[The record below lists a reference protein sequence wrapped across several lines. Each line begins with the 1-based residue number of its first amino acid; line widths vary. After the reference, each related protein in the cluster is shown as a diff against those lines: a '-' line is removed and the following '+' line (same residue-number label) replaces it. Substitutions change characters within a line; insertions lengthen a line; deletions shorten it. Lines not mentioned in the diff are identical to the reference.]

1 MPPPAGGGTFE
12 PGALP
17 PRGARAGGGS
27 PRRLIVVGSG
37 IAGLYAALLAADAG
51 ADVVLLSKGQLRESN
66 TWYAQGG
73 ISAVLDEPAPGDT
86 VAAHIADTLQ
96 AGAGHCNEA
105 AVRLMCIEAR
115 LDIAGLERFGVRFD
129 PGAGGGPALGLEA
142 AHSAPRILHAGG
154 DATGA
159 KVAAGLIEAV
169 LARRA
174 EGTLTIHTGA
184 HATAL
189 LLQDG
194 HATGVEFLQD
204 GGTHTLH
211 GDAVLLATG
220 GAGQLFGQTTNPAV
234 ATADG
239 LALAVR
245 AGAAAADLEF
255 FQFHPT
261 CLVPGVSGTNPGTVT
276 GLDQDPLLISE
287 AVRGEGAI
295 LVDGNG
301 KRFMRAYHPDA
312 ELAPRDVVSR
322 SIALHLAKL
331 GDPNGHV
338 YLDARLIEQVKGPG
352 FLAKRFPTLTQR
364 TLDAGIDWTRDLVPV
379 APAAHYWM
387 GGVATDLHGRTTVP
401 GLYAAGEVAC
411 TGVQGANRLA
421 SNSLLEGLVFGRRAV
436 EDFLVSDSGWVST
449 DGAPPR
455 TPHDPPNLA
464 SSAREPGSCGP
475 TAAGGLP
482 LTLASGTPSADV
494 GQRTLGAVTFPAALE
509 GDAGETGGD
518 GESLLANSGG
528 EGDAGDGIGSTFSRE
543 ALRRLMTAKAGV
555 LRSGELLAQA
565 GDTLGRWAAVVRPDT
580 LSAGTDT
587 RLHEDRNL
595 LLAAQLL
602 VVAARQRTESL
613 GAHYRS
619 DDPKDAAGIAAEIEE
634 SSRTRPKAS
643 LLHE

>member
-1 MPPPAGGGTFE
+1 MNRQPIRPPSAGGGTFE

-17 PRGARAGGGS
+17 SSGARAGGGS
-27 PRRLIVVGSG
+27 TRRLIVVGSG

-96 AGAGHCNEA
+96 AGAGHCHEA
-105 AVRLMCIEAR
+105 AVRLMCTEAR

-174 EGTLTIHTGA
+174 EGALTIHTGA
-184 HATAL
+184 HAAAL

-194 HATGVEFLQD
+194 HATGIEFLQD
-204 GGTHTLH
+204 GRAHTLH

-220 GAGQLFGQTTNPAV
+220 GAGQLFAQTTNPAV

-245 AGAAAADLEF
+245 AGAAPADLEF

-261 CLVPGVSGTNPGTVT
+261 CLVPGTTSNPGTVR

-338 YLDARLIEQVKGPG
+338 YLDARLIEQAKGPG

-436 EDFLVSDSGWVST
+436 EDFLSSDLGWGSPEGT
-449 DGAPPR
+449 PP
-455 TPHDPPNLA
+455 HA
-464 SSAREPGSCGP
+464 SS
-475 TAAGGLP
+475 AAGGLP
-482 LTLASGTPSADV
+482 LTHASGAPSDDH
-494 GQRTLGAVTFPAALE
+494 THVTFPAALE
-509 GDAGETGGD
+509 GGAAEPIVQAGSLPANSGQERGGRRLANFGGD
-518 GESLLANSGG
+518 GDGG
-528 EGDAGDGIGSTFSRE
+528 SEPFSRD

-602 VVAARQRTESL
+602 VAAARQRTESL

-619 DDPKDAAGIAAEIEE
+619 DDPTDAAGLAAELEE

-643 LLHE
+643 LLHD

>member
-1 MPPPAGGGTFE
+1 MNRQADMPTRGTATMPPGHGGDST
-12 PGALP
+12 
-17 PRGARAGGGS
+17 R
-27 PRRLIVVGSG
+27 RRLLVVGSG

-51 ADVVLLSKGQLRESN
+51 ADVVLLSKGELRESN

-105 AVRLMCIEAR
+105 AVRLMCAEAR
-115 LDIAGLERFGVRFD
+115 RDIAGLERFGVRFD
-129 PGAGGGPALGLEA
+129 PGADGGPALGLEA

-159 KVAAGLIEAV
+159 KAAAALIDAV
-169 LARRA
+169 LARQA
-174 EGTLTIHTGA
+174 AGTLTIRTGA

-189 LLQDG
+189 RQRDG
-194 HATGVEFLQD
+194 HVNGVEFRQD
-204 GGTHTLH
+204 GRPATLH

-220 GAGQLFGQTTNPAV
+220 GAGQLFAQTTNPGV

-245 AGAAAADLEF
+245 AGAAVADLEF

-261 CLVPGVSGTNPGTVT
+261 CLVPGVNTASPGTAR

-352 FLAKRFPTLTQR
+352 FLAGRFPTLTQR
-364 TLDAGIDWTRDLVPV
+364 TLDAGIDWTRELVPV

-436 EDFLVSDSGWVST
+436 EDFLASDSGWVST

-455 TPHDPPNLA
+455 TV
-464 SSAREPGSCGP
+464 S
-475 TAAGGLP
+475 AAGGLP
-482 LTLASGTPSADV
+482 LTYASGAPSVDEDRSPLAGLPSGGATASGAGGGSRLASFG
-494 GQRTLGAVTFPAALE
+494 G
-509 GDAGETGGD
+509 GGD
-518 GESLLANSGG
+518 R
-528 EGDAGDGIGSTFSRE
+528 GDGTDGTFSRE
-543 ALRRLMTAKAGV
+543 ALRRLMTAQAGV

-565 GDTLGRWAAVVRPDT
+565 EDTLGRWAGVVRP
-580 LSAGTDT
+580 GTVAPGELDPT
-587 RLHEDRNL
+587 AHEDRNL

-602 VVAARQRTESL
+602 VAAARQRTESL

-619 DDPKDAAGIAAEIEE
+619 DDPADAAGIAADFEE
-634 SSRTRPKAS
+634 SSRPRAKAS
-643 LLHE
+643 LLHD

>member
-1 MPPPAGGGTFE
+1 MNRQADMPTRGTATMPPGH
-12 PGALP
+12 
-17 PRGARAGGGS
+17 GGGS
-27 PRRLIVVGSG
+27 TRRRLIVVGSG

-86 VAAHIADTLQ
+86 VAAHIADTLT
-96 AGAGHCNEA
+96 AGAGHSNEA
-105 AVRLMCIEAR
+105 AVRLMCTEAR
-115 LDIAGLERFGVRFD
+115 RDISGLERFGVHFD
-129 PGAGGGPALGLEA
+129 PGADGGPALGLEA

-159 KVAAGLIEAV
+159 KVAAALIDAV
-169 LARRA
+169 LARQAAGALAIR
-174 EGTLTIHTGA
+174 TGA
-184 HATAL
+184 HVTAL
-189 LLQDG
+189 RQHDG
-194 HATGVEFLQD
+194 RVNGVEFLQD
-204 GGTHTLH
+204 GRIFTLQA
-211 GDAVLLATG
+211 DAVLLATG
-220 GAGQLFGQTTNPAV
+220 GAGQLFAQTTNPGV

-245 AGAAAADLEF
+245 AGAAVADLEF
-255 FQFHPT
+255 FQFHPS
-261 CLVPGVSGTNPGTVT
+261 CLVPATSATDPGKVR

-331 GDPNGHV
+331 GDLNGRV
-338 YLDARLIEQVKGPG
+338 YLDARLIEQAKGAG

-364 TLDAGIDWTRDLVPV
+364 TLDAGIDWTRELVPV

-449 DGAPPR
+449 EGGGWG
-455 TPHDPPNLA
+455 A
-464 SSAREPGSCGP
+464 SSEAVPPLAVS
-475 TAAGGLP
+475 AAGGLP

-509 GDAGETGGD
+509 GDAGETGAGR
-518 GESLLANSGG
+518 GSLLASFG
-528 EGDAGDGIGSTFSRE
+528 GDAGDGTDGTFSRE

-565 GDTLGRWAAVVRPDT
+565 GDTLGEWAAVVRP
-580 LSAGTDT
+580 GTVVPGELD
-587 RLHEDRNL
+587 LLAHEDRNL

-602 VVAARQRTESL
+602 VAAARRRTESL

-619 DDPKDAAGIAAEIEE
+619 DDPADAAGIAADFEE

-643 LLHE
+643 LLHD

>member
-1 MPPPAGGGTFE
+1 MSSQARVSSGPVLPAG
-12 PGALP
+12 
-17 PRGARAGGGS
+17 
-27 PRRLIVVGSG
+27 RRLVVVGSG

-51 ADVVLLSKGQLRESN
+51 ASVVLLTKGGLDHSN

-73 ISAVLDEPAPGDT
+73 ISAVLDEPSPGDT
-86 VAAHIADTLQ
+86 VAAHVTDTLQ
-96 AGAGHCNEA
+96 AGAGHCNA
-105 AVRLMCIEAR
+105 DAVRLMCTEAR
-115 LDIAGLERFGVRFD
+115 SDIAGLQRFGVRFD
-129 PGAGGGPALGLEA
+129 VETDGDPALGLEA

-159 KVAAGLIEAV
+159 KVAGALIQAV
-169 LARRA
+169 LSRNAA
-174 EGTLTIHTGA
+174 GGLTVITGA

-189 LLQDG
+189 LHDG
-194 HATGVEFLQD
+194 GTVTGVEFLQD
-204 GGTHTLH
+204 GKRAALH

-220 GAGQLFGQTTNPAV
+220 GAGRLFAQTTNPAV

-245 AGAAAADLEF
+245 AGARTADLEF

-261 CLVPGVSGTNPGTVT
+261 CLVRPAGPAPGE
-276 GLDQDPLLISE
+276 PLLISE
-287 AVRGEGAI
+287 AVRGEGAV

-338 YLDARLIEQVKGPG
+338 YLDARVIEAARGAG
-352 FLAKRFPTLTQR
+352 FLARRFPTLTEK
-364 TLDAGIDWTRDLVPV
+364 TLAAGIDWTRDLVPV

-387 GGVATDLHGRTTVP
+387 GGVLTDLHARTSIP

-436 EDFLVSDSGWVST
+436 EDFLSSCAVSGWVSP

-455 TPHDPPNLA
+455 T
-464 SSAREPGSCGP
+464 SS
-475 TAAGGLP
+475 AAGGLP
-482 LTLASGTPSADV
+482 LTYASGAPSGDEGSAPSKGFPTGTPAE
-494 GQRTLGAVTFPAALE
+494 PAAP
-509 GDAGETGGD
+509 AGSWPSNFGG
-518 GESLLANSGG
+518 
-528 EGDAGDGIGSTFSRE
+528 GSEPFSRD

-555 LRSGELLAQA
+555 LRNGVLLREATE
-565 GDTLGRWAAVVRPDT
+565 TLDRWAAVVLPGT
-580 LSAGTDT
+580 VTAGPGP
-587 RLHEDRNL
+587 REHEDRNL

-602 VVAARQRTESL
+602 VAAARERTASL

-619 DDPKDAAGIAAEIEE
+619 DSPADAAGIADELQEH
-634 SSRTRPKAS
+634 SRLRPKAS
-643 LLHE
+643 LVRD